1 MYPYSHELFYPDIA
15 YMKTFYPN
23 SISSLYELL
32 SDCVDQLEY
41 EGSILY
47 DEVPDYESFLR
58 LANDILTLYSAS
70 SDSTSHSTS
79 EKDLVLVLLANEMI
93 HRRIRKKEYIFL
105 Q

>member
-23 SISSLYELL
+23 SISPLYEIL
-32 SDCVDQLEY
+32 SDSVDQLEY
-41 EGSILY
+41 DGSILY
-47 DEVPDYESFLR
+47 DEVPDYEAFLR
-58 LANDILTLYSAS
+58 LANDILTLYSAA
-70 SDSTSHSTS
+70 SDSNS
-79 EKDLVLVLLANEMI
+79 EKELVMVLLANEMI